1 MPGVLYGDEV
11 IPGRRAGSGVG
22 KHNAENP
29 KQTAK
34 SQTLLRRRSTL
45 PWKIASYTSIV
56 CKSRLGNQLS
66 QHGHTRFF
74 PMVEIS
80 GRFFRGGL

>member
-1 MPGVLYGDEV
+1 MYKDMLGVLYGDEV

-56 CKSRLGNQLS
+56 SRVLGINS
-66 QHGHTRFF
+66 RN
-74 PMVEIS
+74 MVIQDFS
-80 GRFFRGGL
+80 LW